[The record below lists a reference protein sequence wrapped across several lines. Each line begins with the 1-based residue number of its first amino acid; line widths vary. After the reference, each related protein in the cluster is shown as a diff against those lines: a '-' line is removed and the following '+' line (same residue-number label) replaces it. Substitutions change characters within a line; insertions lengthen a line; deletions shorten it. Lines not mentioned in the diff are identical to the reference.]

1 MWWVLRGFILLVGMM
16 NAQAVWSGD
25 FYIAPE
31 GHEIS
36 GSADGSRDAPF
47 PNTWTAFT
55 KGKIQPGDRVLLMD
69 GEYGNMKLLKADF
82 DAVVTVMPENPGR
95 VHLDSLSID
104 QSRNLNVA
112 GLSIWPRQAQPKIR
126 NLVVVGEKTS
136 NIRLQSLD
144 IRSRKDAPETYMQWT
159 ADDWKSEWRVGGVLM
174 HGTNNALLNSK
185 ITATGF
191 AITVMGDRAEVRGN
205 HVMGFSGDAMRGLGD
220 GGVFAEN
227 RIENCAR
234 VDDNHMDAFQSW
246 ASRKEKGKPVR
257 DLVLDANTIIE
268 WTGPA
273 DRPVGCRLQGLALFD
288 GPFEN
293 VTITNNLIATTA
305 YHGIA
310 LFGADNSVV
319 LNNTVVQPGGKPG
332 GLPWIMVT
340 GRKNQKTN
348 VVVANNI
355 ANAYKGVSNPLRLN
369 AAARFPGQIFV
380 APDKNDFR
388 PKPGGPLI
396 GRSDQRLTPKYDI
409 AGNRRPA
416 GAGDL
421 GAYQT
426 Q

>member
-1 MWWVLRGFILLVGMM
+1 MRQILRGFLLLAGIMSASV
-16 NAQAVWSGD
+16 VWARD

-31 GHEIS
+31 GYPAAAK
-36 GSADGSRDAPF
+36 ADGSRDAPF
-47 PNTWTAFT
+47 PNAWIAFT
-55 KGKIQPGDRVLLMD
+55 KGNIKPGDRVLLMD
-69 GEYGNMKLLKADF
+69 GEYGNLKLLRADF
-82 DAVVTVMPENPGR
+82 DAAVTVMPENPGR
-95 VHLDSLSID
+95 AHLDSLSID
-104 QSRNLNVA
+104 QSRNLHVV
-112 GLSIWPRQAQPKIR
+112 GLSVWPRQAQPKIR
-126 NLVVVGEKTS
+126 NLVTVGNKTRD
-136 NIRLQSLD
+136 IKLQDFD
-144 IRSRKDAPETYMQWT
+144 IRSREDAPDTYMNWT

-191 AITVMGDRAEVRGN
+191 AITAMGDRAEVRGN

-234 VDDNHMDAFQSW
+234 VDGNHMDAFQSW
-246 ASRKEKGKPVR
+246 SSRKEKGRPLR

-268 WTGPA
+268 WTGPT

-293 VTITNNLIATTA
+293 VTITNNLIAITA

-332 GLPWIMVT
+332 GLPWIMIT

-355 ANAYKGVSNPLRLN
+355 ANAYKSVPNPLRLN
-369 AAARFPGQIFV
+369 ATVRFPGQFFM

-396 GRSDQRLTPKYDI
+396 GRSDPRFTPEHDI

-416 GAGDL
+416 GTGDL
-421 GAYQT
+421 GAYQS